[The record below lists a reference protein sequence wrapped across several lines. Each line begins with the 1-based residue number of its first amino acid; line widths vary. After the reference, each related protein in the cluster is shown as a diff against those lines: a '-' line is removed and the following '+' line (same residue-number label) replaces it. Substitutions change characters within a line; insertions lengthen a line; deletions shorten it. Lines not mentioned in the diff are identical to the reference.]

1 MPSPTANVTSNMVA
15 NLDYKRLRDGRLIAL
30 MLAAKRVPRMQA
42 GRIRGG
48 EMPPLISQRLSKSTK
63 TPRNRRRKRGEFKVL
78 AWAAAVALAL
88 RRLNV

>member
-30 MLAAKRVPRMQA
+30 MLEAKRVPRMQA

-48 EMPPLISQRLSKSTK
+48 EMQKSLVSSGLLLLSGREIYVLSGFFLSST
-63 TPRNRRRKRGEFKVL
+63 
-78 AWAAAVALAL
+78 AASMMAQ
-88 RRLNV
+88 

>member
-48 EMPPLISQRLSKSTK
+48 EMKKSLVSSGLLLLSSREIYVLSSFFLSST
-63 TPRNRRRKRGEFKVL
+63 T
-78 AWAAAVALAL
+78 ASMMAQ
-88 RRLNV
+88 

>member
-48 EMPPLISQRLSKSTK
+48 EMQKSLASSGLLLLSSREIYVLSSFFLSST
-63 TPRNRRRKRGEFKVL
+63 T
-78 AWAAAVALAL
+78 ASMMAQ
-88 RRLNV
+88 

>member
-1 MPSPTANVTSNMVA
+1 MPSPTANVTSNMLA

-48 EMPPLISQRLSKSTK
+48 EMQKSLASSGLLLLSSREIYVLSSFFLSST
-63 TPRNRRRKRGEFKVL
+63 T
-78 AWAAAVALAL
+78 ASMMAQ
-88 RRLNV
+88 

>member
-48 EMPPLISQRLSKSTK
+48 EMQKSLVSSGLLLLLLSAREIYVLSSFFLSST
-63 TPRNRRRKRGEFKVL
+63 
-78 AWAAAVALAL
+78 AASIMAQ
-88 RRLNV
+88 

>member
-48 EMPPLISQRLSKSTK
+48 EMQKSLVSSGLLLLSSREIYVLPSFFLSST
-63 TPRNRRRKRGEFKVL
+63 
-78 AWAAAVALAL
+78 AASMIAQ
-88 RRLNV
+88 

>member
-30 MLAAKRVPRMQA
+30 MLEAKRVPRMQA

-48 EMPPLISQRLSKSTK
+48 EMQKSLVSSGLLLLSSREIYVLPSFFLSST
-63 TPRNRRRKRGEFKVL
+63 
-78 AWAAAVALAL
+78 AASMIAQ
-88 RRLNV
+88 

>member
-30 MLAAKRVPRMQA
+30 MLEVKRVPRMQA

-48 EMPPLISQRLSKSTK
+48 EMQKSLASSGLLLLSSREIYVLSSFFLSST
-63 TPRNRRRKRGEFKVL
+63 
-78 AWAAAVALAL
+78 AASMMAQ
-88 RRLNV
+88 